1 MPARSNP
8 KTKGIFMSPFEAA
21 MSLAVQLPQ
30 AERERLAKA
39 LGVAVAS
46 APSTPSS
53 SRVLPMA
60 SATTRPDPV
69 AWRKA
74 ESGHA
79 VLATETGLSD
89 AEIPTGPSAIAGVW
103 QERAEQLLSP
113 RDESTPVAN
122 GIALNQIPAGTPVLV
137 HADLCL
143 ALACGEESATEF
155 FNNPPVE
162 IRLATAGYL
171 HLLSAAQTPEELR
184 RIRRFVQPFAVLSL
198 GPMASSRSVELM
210 LEHSLTTR
218 LSPLDA
224 FIAATALAHEIPLV
238 TRSAAPFASISD
250 LAVCRI

>member
-1 MPARSNP
+1 
-8 KTKGIFMSPFEAA
+8 MSPFEAA
-21 MSLAVQLPQ
+21 MSVAVQLPQ
-30 AERERLAKA
+30 AERERLARA
-39 LGVAVAS
+39 LGVNI
-46 APSTPSS
+46 APDASTPST

-60 SATTRPDPV
+60 SLVSRPDPA

-79 VLATETGLSD
+79 VLATEAGLRDS
-89 AEIPTGPSAIAGVW
+89 EIPTGAAAIAGVW
-103 QERAEQLLSP
+103 QERAEVLLAP
-113 RDESTPVAN
+113 RDESTPAAN
-122 GIALNQIPAGTPVLV
+122 QIALNQVPAGTPVLV

-143 ALACGEESATEF
+143 ALACGEQSALEF
-155 FNNPPVE
+155 FNQPPVE

-171 HLLSAAQTPEELR
+171 HLLSAAQTPEEQR

-210 LEHSLTTR
+210 LEYSLTSG

-238 TRSAAPFASISD
+238 ARSASAFNGITE